1 MKPSEHLREGK
12 RNLAAAEAAIN
23 AALKNRKDRSRA
35 TLNRQLH
42 EIRLHSPDYRYTSQ
56 AGQDAVI
63 DRLLGGKPGTF
74 VDVGGFDGI
83 TGSNTLFLEVFRG
96 WTGALVEPVPRN
108 LQKAKTVR
116 RCPCLGFA
124 VSKNDGAASFIEV
137 QQGYTQMSGLA
148 ESYDTNML
156 AKVRADQ
163 RHKEEVIEV
172 ETRRLSTLLLDL
184 DIPHP
189 DFVSLDI
196 EGGEVQC
203 LEDFPFA
210 AHRVKSWSIENN
222 TSGPEIPAI
231 MRANGYE
238 LIEFCGPDDL
248 FVHRDFIK
256 I

>member
-23 AALKNRKDRSRA
+23 AALKDRKDRSRA
-35 TLNRQLH
+35 GLNRQLH
-42 EIRLHSPDYRYTSQ
+42 EVRLHSPDYRYTSQ

-63 DRLLGGKPGTF
+63 DRLFGGKPGTF
-74 VDVGGFDGI
+74 IDVGGFDGI
-83 TGSNTLFLEVFRG
+83 TGSNTLFLEMFRG
-96 WTGALVEPVPRN
+96 WTRALVEPVPRN
-108 LQKAKTVR
+108 LQKAKTVH

-124 VSKNDGAASFIEV
+124 VNNNDGAASFIEV
-137 QQGYTQMSGLA
+137 QQGYTQMSSLA
-148 ESYDTNML
+148 ESYDINML

-172 ETRRLSTLLLDL
+172 ETRRLSTLLMDL

-203 LEDFPFA
+203 LEDFHLQRTASKAGVLRTTPAVPKFLLSCGLMAMGLLNFA
-210 AHRVKSWSIENN
+210 APMICSCIVI
-222 TSGPEIPAI
+222 
-231 MRANGYE
+231 
-238 LIEFCGPDDL
+238 L
-248 FVHRDFIK
+248 
-256 I
+256 